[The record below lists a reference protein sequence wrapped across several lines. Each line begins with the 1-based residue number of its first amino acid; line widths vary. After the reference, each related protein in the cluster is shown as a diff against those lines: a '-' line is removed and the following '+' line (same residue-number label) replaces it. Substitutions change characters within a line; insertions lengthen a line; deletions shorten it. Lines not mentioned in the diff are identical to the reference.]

1 MLSASLTFVVW
12 AVPMPMD
19 RIILSRPAEVYYFQ
33 YESPFQKW
41 SIPRRAVST
50 SVQFCQNHQTFI
62 GSKRYVKYTTK
73 WPEYHMDYVQPKN
86 YPRYNQQPKT
96 KAKFQFLQALYEAVE
111 REIAK
116 AIVHGLIE
124 LIHRFPSVSP
134 R

>member
-1 MLSASLTFVVW
+1 
-12 AVPMPMD
+12 MPMD
-19 RIILSRPAEVYYFQ
+19 RIILSRPAEVYY
-33 YESPFQKW
+33 ESPFQKW
-41 SIPRRAVST
+41 SIPRYLPRYNYVK
-50 SVQFCQNHQTFI
+50 NRQTFI

-96 KAKFQFLQALYEAVE
+96 MAKFQFLQALYEAVE

-124 LIHRFPSVSP
+124 LIHRFHSVSP

>member
-1 MLSASLTFVVW
+1 MVAVKTLVVW
-12 AVPMPMD
+12 AVPKPIING
-19 RIILSRPAEVYYFQ
+19 IILSSPAEVYQ
-33 YESPFQKW
+33 EW
-41 SIPRRAVST
+41 VITPRYSFVK
-50 SVQFCQNHQTFI
+50 NHQTFI
-62 GSKRYVKYTTK
+62 DSKRYFKYTTK

-96 KAKFQFLQALYEAVE
+96 MAKFQFLQALYEAVE

-124 LIHRFPSVSP
+124 LIHRFHSVSP